1 MKSLPKY
8 QQLIQTA
15 IRVSFVVAGLS
26 IIYFK
31 IIPHH

>member
-1 MKSLPKY
+1 MQKLSKTN
-8 QQLIQTA
+8 QLIQTA
-15 IRVSFVVAGLS
+15 IRVSFLVAGLS

>member
-1 MKSLPKY
+1 MEKLPKY

-26 IIYFK
+26 IIYFTFF
-31 IIPHH
+31 